1 MVVPQRSLDVPSHRR
16 RGLREGEVG
25 LDWEDCVER
34 SGFWPGPTRGL
45 KWLLGAPKLFAKWR
59 VYVCGGMFMSQGSKP
74 ITFFG
79 CSEGPEELRGG
90 EQRTDMDL
98 SHPWKSCCPRPL
110 PAAPP
115 PPKST
120 VSSEV
125 GWTEPHKGEPVYIAH
140 CNLGL
145 CRVVECP

>member
-1 MVVPQRSLDVPSHRR
+1 MGRL
-16 RGLREGEVG
+16 RGEEWFLAGAHERASVAPWCPEAICKMARV
-25 LDWEDCVER
+25 CV
-34 SGFWPGPTRGL
+34 W
-45 KWLLGAPKLFAKWR
+45 
-59 VYVCGGMFMSQGSKP
+59 GGVFVSQGSKP

-90 EQRTDMDL
+90 EQRTDVDL

-110 PAAPP
+110 PAAPL
-115 PPKST
+115 PKST

-125 GWTEPHKGEPVYIAH
+125 GWTEPHKGELVYIAH
-140 CNLGL
+140 CYLGL

>member
-1 MVVPQRSLDVPSHRR
+1 MVSGKGRSAWIGKIAW
-16 RGLREGEVG
+16 RGVVSGRGPREGLSGSLVPRSYLQNG
-25 LDWEDCVER
+25 ACMCV
-34 SGFWPGPTRGL
+34 
-45 KWLLGAPKLFAKWR
+45 
-59 VYVCGGMFMSQGSKP
+59 GGMFMSQGSKP